1 MKRLKKI
8 SLLLLSLLILI
19 AISLFGY
26 TKYKKPVYHELRRY
40 NRKKLEFIDSEVEK
54 MLLLGV
60 IEPYLGDW
68 SSAIVV
74 APKPGPG

>member
-1 MKRLKKI
+1 MYLETSDGLGESKTHEFVVELNE
-8 SLLLLSLLILI
+8 
-19 AISLFGY
+19 
-26 TKYKKPVYHELRRY
+26 KYRKPVYHELRRY

-54 MLLLGV
+54 MLLLRV

>member
-1 MKRLKKI
+1 MFVDNKDGLGESKTQEFVVE
-8 SLLLLSLLILI
+8 LNE
-19 AISLFGY
+19 
-26 TKYKKPVYHELRRY
+26 KYEKPVYHDLRRY

-60 IEPYLGDW
+60 IEPYWGDW
-68 SSAIVV
+68 SSALVV

>member
-1 MKRLKKI
+1 MYLKT
-8 SLLLLSLLILI
+8 SDGLGESMTHEFVELNE
-19 AISLFGY
+19 
-26 TKYKKPVYHELRRY
+26 KYKKPVYHELRRY

>member
-1 MKRLKKI
+1 MYLKTSDGLGESKT
-8 SLLLLSLLILI
+8 LEFVVELNE
-19 AISLFGY
+19 
-26 TKYKKPVYHELRRY
+26 KYRKPVYHELRRY